1 MIIYREDED
10 GWGYTS
16 RRVLATPEEEA
27 KHIKELSEIILGALY
42 SEGALSGKELKNRY
56 GRVWHSTG
64 NYSNKIIDM
73 ILFAHPNIAKIGN
86 TKSRKYYYTE
96 DYEKALPWLYP

>member
-1 MIIYREDED
+1 MIIYREGE
-10 GWGYTS
+10 WNGYDTS
-16 RRVLATPEEEA
+16 KYVLATPEEEA
-27 KHIKELSEIILGALY
+27 RHLKNLADDIVNTLY

-56 GRVWHSTG
+56 GRYG
-64 NYSNKIIDM
+64 GYSKKLIDM

-96 DYEKALPWLYP
+96 EIKEALPWL

>member
-10 GWGYTS
+10 DWGHS

-27 KHIKELSEIILGALY
+27 KHIKELSETILGALY

-56 GRVWHSTG
+56 GG
-64 NYSNKIIDM
+64 YSGYSKKLIDM

-86 TKSRKYYYTE
+86 TKGRKYYYTE
-96 DYEKALPWLYP
+96 EIKEALPWWHH

>member
-1 MIIYREDED
+1 MKITGYDDDGYR
-10 GWGYTS
+10 T
-16 RRVLATPEEEA
+16 RRLATPEEEA
-27 KHIKELSEIILGALY
+27 QKIKELSGIILGALY

-56 GRVWHSTG
+56 GG
-64 NYSNKIIDM
+64 YSGYSKKLIDM

-96 DYEKALPWLYP
+96 DSEEGLPWL

>member
-27 KHIKELSEIILGALY
+27 KHIKELSETILGALY

-96 DYEKALPWLYP
+96 DSKVALPWLNY

>member
-1 MIIYREDED
+1 MIIYRKDED
-10 GWGYTS
+10 DWGHS

-27 KHIKELSEIILGALY
+27 EHIKELSETILGTLY
-42 SEGALSGKELKNRY
+42 SLGALSGKELKDRY
-56 GRVWHSTG
+56 GG
-64 NYSNKIIDM
+64 YNGYSKKIIDM

-96 DYEKALPWLYP
+96 EIKKALPWW